1 DSILSL
7 QITAKAN
14 RAGLRI
20 TPKQI
25 FDYPTIAQLASCA
38 GLGREHDED
47 EHQRAPGEQVPLT
60 PIQHWFFE
68 RQLIDPH
75 HFNQAVMLE
84 VPPDCS
90 RELLAPVIARLIE
103 HHQALRLCFVR
114 QQSGWRQ
121 QEAEPAWR
129 APLAQ
134 FDLSLVDPSDQARL
148 MTAVAAQ
155 QQTGLDLAEGPLLRA
170 GLFHLGAGRSSRLL
184 LVIHH
189 LVVDGVSWRILLE
202 DLQSGYEQ
210 ARRGQALELP
220 ARTSSFARWAERV
233 SEHADSQQV
242 KKELSYWLEVVGGP
256 MAHLPVEQTGGANTV
271 ESGRSIE
278 VKLGEAETQALLQ
291 EAPRVYRAQ
300 VNEVL
305 VTALGQAL
313 VEWCGGERVVIDL
326 EGHGREEIG
335 RGVDVSR
342 TVGWFTT
349 IYPVALK
356 IELGSDVIDALKT
369 VKEQLRVVPERGL
382 GYGLLRYV
390 SREVSASAR
399 GKLASPAEVS
409 FNYLGQFDQTLNES
423 AAFKLSPESS
433 GQTSGSAG
441 LRHYLLKINGA
452 VINRCLRLTF

>member
-1 DSILSL
+1 
-7 QITAKAN
+7 
-14 RAGLRI
+14 
-20 TPKQI
+20 
-25 FDYPTIAQLASCA
+25 
-38 GLGREHDED
+38 
-47 EHQRAPGEQVPLT
+47 
-60 PIQHWFFE
+60 
-68 RQLIDPH
+68 
-75 HFNQAVMLE
+75 
-84 VPPDCS
+84 
-90 RELLAPVIARLIE
+90 
-103 HHQALRLCFVR
+103 
-114 QQSGWRQ
+114 
-121 QEAEPAWR
+121 
-129 APLAQ
+129 
-134 FDLSLVDPSDQARL
+134 
-148 MTAVAAQ
+148 
-155 QQTGLDLAEGPLLRA
+155 
-170 GLFHLGAGRSSRLL
+170 
-184 LVIHH
+184 
-189 LVVDGVSWRILLE
+189 DG
-202 DLQSGYEQ
+202 
-210 ARRGQALELP
+210 
-220 ARTSSFARWAERV
+220 
-233 SEHADSQQV
+233 QQV

-313 VEWCGGERVVIDL
+313 VEWCGVERVVIDL

-356 IELGSDVIDALKT
+356 IELGSDVIEALKS
-369 VKEQLRVVPERGL
+369 VKDQLRVGPERGL
-382 GYGLLRYV
+382 GYGLLMYL

-452 VINRCLRLTF
+452 IINRCLRLTFTYSKNMHRHETIGALAEKYLKILRAFITSCQKGDEHAYTPSDFPQAGLSQKDLGNLIAKIDQLSRRSSK